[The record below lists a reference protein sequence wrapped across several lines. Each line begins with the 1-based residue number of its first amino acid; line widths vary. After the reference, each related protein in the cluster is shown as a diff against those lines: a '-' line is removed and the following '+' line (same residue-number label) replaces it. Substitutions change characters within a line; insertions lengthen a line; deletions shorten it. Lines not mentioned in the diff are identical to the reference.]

1 MNKVKQHVLDVLDM
15 FYITY
20 MGIQV
25 SILVSPV

>member
-1 MNKVKQHVLDVLDM
+1 MNKVKQNQHVLDM
-15 FYITY
+15 SYITY